1 VEPPIGLTIQK
12 GKLAQLTCYVQGD
25 PFPEVTWLFE
35 DEQKGKLAQ
44 LTCYVQGDP
53 FPEVTWL
60 FEDEIIT
67 PSETVSLRYVLST
80 LLPRPHQ

>member
-1 VEPPIGLTIQK
+1 VLTLSLTLLNLSVHHLFIGAPIFVEPPIGLTI
-12 GKLAQLTCYVQGD
+12 
-25 PFPEVTWLFE
+25 
-35 DEQKGKLAQ
+35 QKGKLAQ